1 MSFMNN
7 PFVKLFV
14 LVLTQKELPRHL
26 SVESLFLRQSSG
38 GKSNELRHDLVPAPL
53 VPSSEAPPPANREAD
68 LKLWEILVLLVSILF
83 NRSVTVVILLAYF

>member
-1 MSFMNN
+1 MKEGEGDQKKDKIYEMLSFVNN
-7 PFVKLFV
+7 PFVKSFV

-26 SVESLFLRQSSG
+26 SVESLFIRQSSG

-68 LKLWEILVLLVSILF
+68 LKL
-83 NRSVTVVILLAYF
+83 